1 MRHHISNLSDKM
13 DQQILGGT
21 EGLFTGTKLANH
33 NVSAI
38 TVLCELSQSVG
49 LWPR

>member
-21 EGLFTGTKLANH
+21 EGLFTGNETGQSQRLRH
-33 NVSAI
+33 H
-38 TVLCELSQSVG
+38 VLCELSQSVG